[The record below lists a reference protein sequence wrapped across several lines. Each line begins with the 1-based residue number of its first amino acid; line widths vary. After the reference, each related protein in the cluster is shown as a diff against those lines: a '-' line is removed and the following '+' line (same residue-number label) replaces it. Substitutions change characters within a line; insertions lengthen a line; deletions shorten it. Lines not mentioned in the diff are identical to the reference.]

1 MAIVNNKS
9 AVGIYHL
16 QAVCGY
22 HLKLLDFHMFPY
34 QNMIWGGLAELPL
47 MECAP
52 YKAQNLATKVPNNH
66 QKETTLSRHFKA
78 GAALMVSRPSPLMV
92 SNGKVSKP
100 GAPLMVS
107 RVT

>member
-1 MAIVNNKS
+1 MANVTNKS

-16 QAVCGY
+16 QAVYGY

-52 YKAQNLATKVPNNH
+52 YKAQD
-66 QKETTLSRHFKA
+66 
-78 GAALMVSRPSPLMV
+78 
-92 SNGKVSKP
+92 
-100 GAPLMVS
+100 
-107 RVT
+107 